1 MKGRGSR
8 GRKGKGRV
16 EWVERVRRVDGG
28 GWGKMGGWIIGYTEG
43 HGGNGGKKMELL
55 HGDFFGSAGI
65 KQ

>member
-1 MKGRGSR
+1 M
-8 GRKGKGRV
+8 
-16 EWVERVRRVDGG
+16 EVDGG
-28 GWGKMGGWIIGYTEG
+28 GWGKMDGWIIGYTEG